1 MTGSLELPPPPEQK
15 TQRRLQ
21 GMKRQFGLKGSHVE
35 LYPVHSQRRDPKP
48 ERIRLD
54 FYDVLNTRE
63 NGQDFTPP
71 AEEEIVLAHSWCGT
85 REEIGRPEF
94 EASLCP

>member
-1 MTGSLELPPPPEQK
+1 MVQGAASRVKGRNRPPLGSFLR
-15 TQRRLQ
+15 QRHFSRH
-21 GMKRQFGLKGSHVE
+21 FGFSVIE
-35 LYPVHSQRRDPKP
+35 VNP

-63 NGQDFTPP
+63 NVQDFTPP
-71 AEEEIVLAHSWCGT
+71 EEGEIVLAHSWCGT

-94 EASLCP
+94 EASPCP